1 MIYFNLFACW
11 CFWSVRKRLIYDL
24 LWNVANSG
32 LLTLLTFSFS
42 PAQEPK
48 FYSWMVDCCDPYLL
62 SGGSRLARFSIWTRT
77 SLKYK
82 GSVNRFALPQLWHS
96 IMFYVMSRLWTLKL
110 NVCLFKWIETK
121 EALFFPCYLLT
132 YFSYCQPLLHIWT
145 FSISFIYLY
154 NMLQKI
160 SIVLRIYIFVI

>member
-32 LLTLLTFSFS
+32 LLTVLTFSFS
-42 PAQEPK
+42 P
-48 FYSWMVDCCDPYLL
+48 C
-62 SGGSRLARFSIWTRT
+62 TRT
-77 SLKYK
+77 KILFLN
-82 GSVNRFALPQLWHS
+82 GGLLWPLPPLRGVPPRQVLHLDPDLPKIQRQCES
-96 IMFYVMSRLWTLKL
+96 ICSAPIVTLDVMSRLWTLKL

-145 FSISFIYLY
+145 FSISFTYLY

-160 SIVLRIYIFVI
+160 SIVLRI